1 MEDNLIFFF
10 FSYDILYLVMSRE
23 SLRISKL
30 FRLLAAERSYQ
41 PASFFSEKL
50 QVSTK
55 TLLADVTTLNS
66 KLKPYGMQII
76 KSPRKGLLLEAE
88 ERQIAAYQE
97 NEKDSSPEEMYL
109 PENRRRKI
117 AGMLLLKNENPTFEQ
132 LENLFYTNVN
142 SIRADIDAV
151 RKQIQRQNVQ
161 IVYENNRIYAR
172 GTEADIQNAFK
183 KYELDIKQ
191 SNSRCD
197 DEFFDDMSAIF
208 DRRIVVFTRNLLNE
222 FKGRVRRTLSDHYL
236 IGLFYSISI
245 LLTRTALGF
254 HIQEGKRFVFQN
266 IDGMGPYIIAVDIAN
281 RASAET
287 GTILYDQDIEFLSES
302 LFAYGIEPS
311 NLALPQ
317 NSIYVTTCDDI
328 IQRMSGILKTDLTDD
343 TVLRDSLLYHI
354 IPMIYRLKNGFVIH
368 NPLLASIKKQ
378 YLVMFTLTWHAC
390 FPLENEF
397 NILLTDDEISFLTIH
412 FQVAYAKK
420 VKPKNILIVCP
431 EGLATS
437 ELLFSRLKS
446 VLPAGDHLETASVE
460 QIYTNDLS
468 DISFIISLVPL
479 KNIDKKVIYVSS
491 ILTNEQIN
499 EIVSYSSA
507 VNEDVNALKVHD
519 SVSMEEFTGVLDEN
533 FLFWNRSFSGREEVL
548 DFLIGKYEQADIVTE
563 DFRKSVYDRETLGT
577 TYVGDK
583 VAIPH
588 ASPRT
593 VRKTMISIMT
603 LDKPVRWEE
612 GDADIIIMIAVAEQD
627 TGRMRELFARLFS
640 LIDSANGTAK
650 LRKVRSVGELVKML
664 NEEK

>member
-1 MEDNLIFFF
+1 M
-10 FSYDILYLVMSRE
+10 VMSRE
-23 SLRISKL
+23 SVRISKL
-30 FRLLAAERSYQ
+30 FRLLAAEKNYQ
-41 PASFFSEKL
+41 PASFYSEKL
-50 QVSTK
+50 KVSTK

-66 KLKPYGMQII
+66 RLSAYGMQII
-76 KSPRKGLLLEAE
+76 KSPRKGLLLEGE
-88 ERQIAAYQE
+88 EEQIRAFE
-97 NEKDSSPEEMYL
+97 ETEKDTSPEEMYL
-109 PENRRRKI
+109 PENRRRRI
-117 AGMLLLKNENPTFEQ
+117 ASMLLLKNETPTYEQ
-132 LENLFYTNVN
+132 LENLFFTNVS

-151 RKQIQRQNVQ
+151 RKQIQRYSVS
-161 IVYENNRIYAR
+161 IVYENNRLYAK

-183 KYELDIKQ
+183 KYELDIMQ
-191 SNSRCD
+191 SHSRCD
-197 DEFFDDMSAIF
+197 EEFFDDMSAIF
-208 DRRIVVFTRNLLNE
+208 DRRIVSFIRNLLNE

-254 HIQEGKRFVFQN
+254 HVQEGKRFVFQN
-266 IDGMGPYIIAVDIAN
+266 IGGMGPYIIAVDIAN

-311 NLALPQ
+311 NLALPH
-317 NSIYVTTCDDI
+317 NSMYVQACEDI
-328 IQRMSGILKTDLTDD
+328 IQRMSGMLKTDFSDD

-368 NPLLASIKKQ
+368 NPLLASIRKQ

-390 FPLENEF
+390 FPLESEF
-397 NILLTDDEISFLTIH
+397 DILLTDDEISFLTIH

-437 ELLFSRLKS
+437 ELLFSRLKQ

-460 QIYTNDLS
+460 QVYANDLS

-479 KNIDKKVIYVSS
+479 KNIDKKVIYVST

-507 VNEDVNALKVHD
+507 INEEVNALRVHD
-519 SVSMEEFTGVLDEN
+519 SLNIEEFADVLDEK
-533 FLFWNRSFSGREEVL
+533 FLFWNRSFTSREEVL
-548 DFLIGKYEQADIVTE
+548 DFLIRQYEEAGIVTA

-577 TYVGDK
+577 TYVGDR

-593 VRKTMISIMT
+593 VTKTMISIMT
-603 LDKPVRWEE
+603 LEKPVRWDE
-612 GDADIIIMIAVAEQD
+612 GDVDIIIVIAVAEKD
-627 TGRMRELFARLFS
+627 TGKMREVFARLFS
-640 LIDSANGTAK
+640 LIDSNNGTSR
-650 LRKVRSVGELVKML
+650 LRKVRSASELAQML
-664 NEEK
+664 AEKQ